1 MRSGRTPQRTRRRG
15 RASVPARD
23 RRATVEDHG
32 DHGDEARG
40 GGREPQREPEPCAVR
55 PSRQPTQPV
64 GAAARDRTSDELA
77 RSNRGW
83 HQADHPSLPTLI
95 QCGEERR
102 GVADRTIAVPART
115 PGRREARWEGRGGS
129 ARVAVMKTMIK
140 RRHAAPASSAP
151 AIALRDVRKVHGEG
165 DGAVVA
171 LDGISV
177 ELPRGSFTAIMG
189 PSGSGKSTFL
199 HVAAGLDH
207 PTSGTVAL
215 GDTPLAGLSE
225 RRLTILRR
233 ERVGFIF
240 QAFNLMPSLTVTQNI
255 GLPLRLDG
263 RRPRRADVREVA
275 ARVGLDQRLGHRPSQ
290 LSGGQ
295 QQRVAIAR
303 ALITRPEVVFADEPT
318 GALDTKT
325 GRGVL
330 ALLREVVDADGHTVV
345 MVTHDPQAAA
355 HADRVILL
363 ADGRIAGT
371 LEAPDADE
379 VAEQLAHLGD

>member
-1 MRSGRTPQRTRRRG
+1 MHSTSEEQLMQSPT
-15 RASVPARD
+15 
-23 RRATVEDHG
+23 ED
-32 DHGDEARG
+32 
-40 GGREPQREPEPCAVR
+40 V
-55 PSRQPTQPV
+55 
-64 GAAARDRTSDELA
+64 AAAA
-77 RSNRGW
+77 
-83 HQADHPSLPTLI
+83 
-95 QCGEERR
+95 
-102 GVADRTIAVPART
+102 VAPPV
-115 PGRREARWEGRGGS
+115 
-129 ARVAVMKTMIK
+129 V
-140 RRHAAPASSAP
+140 
-151 AIALRDVRKVHGEG
+151 ALRDVRKVHGEG

-171 LDGISV
+171 LDGVSI
-177 ELPRGSFTAIMG
+177 ELSPGSFTAIMG

-199 HVAAGLDH
+199 HVAAGLDR

-215 GDTPLAGLSE
+215 GDIELAGLSE

-233 ERVGFIF
+233 ERIGFIF

-255 GLPLRLDG
+255 GLPLRLAG
-263 RRPRRADVREVA
+263 RRPRRSQVREVA

-330 ALLREVVDADGHTVV
+330 ALLRQVVDTDGHTVV